1 MVDTNKTNNKLK
13 HKPNFFIVGAPKCGT
28 TALSVYLQTHPNIFI
43 TSPKEPHFFAE
54 EFHIPKITTW
64 SEYLSLFETVKPQ
77 HKIIGEASVHYLC
90 SELALSKIYQYN
102 PNAKIIVMLRNPVD
116 LVYSYHSQ
124 LLYNIGDENE
134 SDFEKAWHLQSSR
147 QQGKNMPPLCCSPAT
162 LQYKNIGALGTQ
174 MEKLFSVFPKEQ
186 IKVILFD
193 DFKISTSSAYQEIIT
208 FLGVPNDHKTD
219 FPQINKNK
227 KHRNQLLGKLTQ
239 KTPKLLTATGKIF
252 KQSLGIKSLGIIKKI
267 RQTNQE
273 EFERS
278 PLDPKFRSYLVD
290 EFKDEIVKLSDILN
304 TDLSHW
310 LR

>member
-1 MVDTNKTNNKLK
+1 MVTTNKTDNKFK

-43 TSPKEPHFFAE
+43 TLPKEPHFFAE

-64 SEYLSLFETVKPQ
+64 SEYLNLFEKVQPQ
-77 HKIIGEASVHYLC
+77 HRVIGEASVHYLC

-102 PNAKIIVMLRNPVD
+102 PNAKLVAMVRNPVD

-124 LLYNIGDENE
+124 LLYNIGEENE
-134 SDFEKAWHLQSSR
+134 ADFEKAWHLQTSR
-147 QQGKNMPPLCCSPAT
+147 QQGQNMPPLCCSPAT

-174 MEKLFSVFPKEQ
+174 VEKMFSIFPREQ

-193 DFKISTSSAYQEIIT
+193 DFKTSTSSIYQEILT
-208 FLGVPNDHKTD
+208 FLEVPNDGKTD
-219 FPQINKNK
+219 FPQINKNRR
-227 KHRNQLLGKLTQ
+227 HRISLLGKLTE
-239 KTPKLLTATGKIF
+239 KPPEVLTATVKSF
-252 KQSLGIKSLGIIKKI
+252 KQSLGIESLGIVRKI
-267 RQTNQE
+267 RKINRE
-273 EFERS
+273 EFERP
-278 PLDPKFRSYLVD
+278 PLDPKFRNYLVD
-290 EFKDEIVKLSDILN
+290 EFKDEIVKLANVLN